1 MQPTVGID
9 FLAKNISFK
18 GRNYRLQLWDTA
30 GQERFRSLIPSYLK
44 DAHCALVVFDL
55 TCKKSLAEVEM
66 WNTIFNENKNS
77 DGFVVL
83 VGNKLDLDRER
94 DVSRE
99 EADQWVNKLGIKY
112 HEISA
117 KTGDNIEQLFLDIVE
132 TNSEKAANER
142 ILNEAKLSNK

>member
-1 MQPTVGID
+1 
-9 FLAKNISFK
+9 
-18 GRNYRLQLWDTA
+18 
-30 GQERFRSLIPSYLK
+30 
-44 DAHCALVVFDL
+44 
-55 TCKKSLAEVEM
+55 M